1 MIFCLYSITK
11 CQVLWCGGL
20 GRFFRFV
27 CIYACTSVFLCCY
40 RFSANKDLCKNKQC
54 TMCKCEM
61 EITDNAVDR
70 IYMSDLKLFVR
81 EARAGNF
88 RGGTRDDEQKFNTD

>member
-1 MIFCLYSITK
+1 
-11 CQVLWCGGL
+11 
-20 GRFFRFV
+20 
-27 CIYACTSVFLCCY
+27 
-40 RFSANKDLCKNKQC
+40 
-54 TMCKCEM
+54 MCKCEM

>member
-1 MIFCLYSITK
+1 MLVPLC
-11 CQVLWCGGL
+11 
-20 GRFFRFV
+20 FFRRIK
-27 CIYACTSVFLCCY
+27 IYV
-40 RFSANKDLCKNKQC
+40 KNKQR

>member
-1 MIFCLYSITK
+1 
-11 CQVLWCGGL
+11 
-20 GRFFRFV
+20 
-27 CIYACTSVFLCCY
+27 
-40 RFSANKDLCKNKQC
+40 
-54 TMCKCEM
+54 MCKCEM

-88 RGGTRDDEQKFNTD
+88 RGGTRDDEQRFNTDWSGQNAEFMS